1 MLEIVWND
9 DQILRQGDGDLEK
22 QTSLHPNTRPIHL
35 TSPCIVALAWTM
47 LMLLFC
53 VEVRTLLVESLYDHT
68 WQRFGLLAYY
78 PLVFFM

>member
-22 QTSLHPNTRPIHL
+22 QSSPHPNTRPVHL
-35 TSPCIVALAWTM
+35 TSPMIVGLAWAM
-47 LMLLFC
+47 LLLLFC

-68 WQRFGLLAYY
+68 WARWGMMAYY
-78 PLVFFM
+78 PVVFFM